1 MTDSI
6 KMKGGYSFVVS
17 NLDIRFPLPADITS
31 TMRLE
36 RASDSQI
43 REFKRTASPAMFS
56 VELIYEHDWVDKDD
70 NVSGDRRHSVNISRD
85 RWRYYVVAWSNW
97 NSEFIQFQK
106 AVNLVPPGII
116 CHMQCITNEDFGRGP
131 VVGRVFDGSTIPS
144 SCIPIP
150 PRLQLLD
157 DDIFVSWKRSL
168 NALNSF
174 DRERHP
180 GISRAVDFYDRFK
193 RQQMTEELHILGNFM
208 VLEMIL
214 THNPNGREIGD
225 SLAHQIC
232 HKVALLE
239 ARMSERLLYSMFGPP
254 GETRTIWKKLYAL
267 RSVIAHGSVAD
278 FNGNLKLLR
287 DLRTASA
294 FLADA
299 TGRVLRQALE
309 EPQLFDDLKA
319 I

>member
-6 KMKGGYSFVVS
+6 EMKGGYSFIVS
-17 NLDIRFPLPADITS
+17 NLDIRFSLPADITS

-43 REFKRTASPAMFS
+43 REFKRTASLAVLS
-56 VELIYEHDWVDKDD
+56 AELIYEHDWVDKDD
-70 NVSGDRRHSVNISRD
+70 KVSGARRHSVSISRD
-85 RWRYYVVAWSNW
+85 HWRYYVVTWSNW

-116 CHMQCITNEDFGRGP
+116 CHMQYITNDDFGRGP
-131 VVGRVFDGSTIPS
+131 VVGRIFDGSTIPS
-144 SCIPIP
+144 PSIPLP

-157 DDIFVSWKRSL
+157 NEIFASWKQSL

-174 DRERHP
+174 DRERYP
-180 GISRAVDFYDRFK
+180 GISRAVDFYDKFK
-193 RQQMTEELHILGNFM
+193 RQQMTEELHVIGNFM

-214 THNPNGREIGD
+214 THNPSGREIGD
-225 SLAHQIC
+225 SLSHQIC

-239 ARMSERLLYSMFGPP
+239 SRMNERLHYSMFGPS

-278 FNGNLKLLR
+278 FNASLKLLR

-294 FLADA
+294 FLSDA
-299 TGRVLRQALE
+299 TGRVLRHALE

-319 I
+319 V